1 VDPVG
6 AGDALLAY
14 ASLGL
19 ARTGDIVL
27 VSILGSIAA
36 AIACE
41 YQGNRPVAPTEVEDK
56 IARLEKRAHF
66 G

>member
-1 VDPVG
+1 MDPVG

-14 ASLGL
+14 ASLAL
-19 ARTGDIVL
+19 AATGNIVIA
-27 VSILGSIAA
+27 SILGAMAA
-36 AIACE
+36 AVACE
-41 YQGNRPVAPTEVEDK
+41 HQGNRPVTPAEVEEK

>member
-1 VDPVG
+1 M
-6 AGDALLAY
+6 LA
-14 ASLGL
+14 
-19 ARTGDIVL
+19 
-27 VSILGSIAA
+27 SILGSIAA

-41 YQGNRPVAPTEVEDK
+41 YQGNRPVAPTEVEEK